1 MASSDE
7 AMLSDK
13 ERAAL
18 AQLEERA
25 AAEDPRFASQL
36 RGGQVRRRRPGGLPD
51 AAWATTIAGH
61 LWASLRPAVWGP
73 VLLVG
78 GLALVVIGLAVS
90 LVVGVVGVVLATAG
104 IALLVDV
111 VRDRVRAASVRRSLG
126 VPDSPGE

>member
-1 MASSDE
+1 
-7 AMLSDK
+7 
-13 ERAAL
+13 
-18 AQLEERA
+18 
-25 AAEDPRFASQL
+25 
-36 RGGQVRRRRPGGLPD
+36 
-51 AAWATTIAGH
+51 
-61 LWASLRPAVWGP
+61 